1 MAPLVKSPA
10 VTPEKLAA
18 NKANGRQS
26 HGPAT
31 AEGLERCRESS
42 VRHGFYTERG
52 GEALRALGEDPD
64 ELERLLESLRATW
77 QPSDEFQE
85 RLVERLGRALWRL
98 ERSDRVQDSIAV
110 KQVREV
116 HRDLG
121 YQIDKGLQGY
131 DNKLASLE
139 ELAQAVCDQRF
150 VAGSQAFV
158 AFNIAFG
165 EQLEGRAGE
174 ILTLLYK
181 LLDPKGSH
189 LDAPAPDPELP
200 IATGAD
206 RAEGRE
212 LVASLLREEIEAV
225 TQARQRDREAWL
237 AYNAPY
243 YRDSAI
249 PHSAQRAGAV
259 FRMEETS
266 FRQIAKFT
274 DLLLRLKAKEA
285 KDKAEEAEAKKSRN
299 EGGSHDVIENKGQA
313 LETHDVNENK

>member
-18 NKANGRQS
+18 NQANGRQS

-31 AEGLERCRESS
+31 VEGLERCRESS
-42 VRHGFYTERG
+42 VRHGFYAKRSG
-52 GEALRALGEDPD
+52 DALRALGEDPD

-116 HRDLG
+116 HRDLSC
-121 YQIDKGLQGY
+121 QIDKGLQDY

-139 ELAQAVCDQRF
+139 ELAEAVRDERF

-181 LLDPKGSH
+181 LLDPKGPR

-200 IATGAD
+200 SPPERTAPRDGSWWRRCCARRSKPSPR
-206 RAEGRE
+206 RA
-212 LVASLLREEIEAV
+212 SV
-225 TQARQRDREAWL
+225 TVKR
-237 AYNAPY
+237 
-243 YRDSAI
+243 
-249 PHSAQRAGAV
+249 G
-259 FRMEETS
+259 
-266 FRQIAKFT
+266 
-274 DLLLRLKAKEA
+274 
-285 KDKAEEAEAKKSRN
+285 
-299 EGGSHDVIENKGQA
+299 
-313 LETHDVNENK
+313 

>member
-1 MAPLVKSPA
+1 MAIVKSPV

-18 NKANGRQS
+18 NQANGRQS
-26 HGPAT
+26 RGPVSL
-31 AEGLERCRESS
+31 EGLERCRESS
-42 VRHGFYTERG
+42 VRHGFYAKRS

-85 RLVERLGRALWRL
+85 RLVERLGRAMWRL

-116 HRDLG
+116 HRELAF
-121 YQIDKGLQGY
+121 QIDKGLQGY
-131 DNKLASLE
+131 DNKLAGLE
-139 ELAQAVCDQRF
+139 ELAEAVRDERF
-150 VAGSQAFV
+150 VAGSQAFA

-165 EQLEGRAGE
+165 EQLEGRAVE
-174 ILTLLYK
+174 ILTFLYK
-181 LLDPKGSH
+181 LLDPKGPH
-189 LDAPAPDPELP
+189 LDAPSPDPELP

-212 LVASLLREEIEAV
+212 LVASLLREEIKAV
-225 TQARQRDREAWL
+225 TRARQRDREAWL

-249 PHSAQRAGAV
+249 PPSAQRAGAV

-274 DLLLRLKAKEA
+274 ELLLRLKAKEA
-285 KDKAEEAEAKKSRN
+285 KDKAAEAEAKKSRN
-299 EGGSHDVIENKGQA
+299 EGGSHDVVENKGQVS
-313 LETHDVNENK
+313 ETHDVDENK